1 MLLAIAVIGNLCIQT
16 LNSRYCDFGNSEVYN
31 KRVSFRRTTLWLFIQ
46 LQYKRSIPLGEK
58 QLHFRM
64 SVGFSRYMV
73 GYPASA
79 HLDDSAYRNTASS

>member
-1 MLLAIAVIGNLCIQT
+1 MDTLALGYTLPAIGRVTDLHRLENVHAGRTQKSVIPQNDTLAIYTVNTKG
-16 LNSRYCDFGNSEVYN
+16 
-31 KRVSFRRTTLWLFIQ
+31 LF
-46 LQYKRSIPLGEK
+46 PLGEK

-79 HLDDSAYRNTASS
+79 HLDDSSYRNTASS